1 MNIESVANLVL
12 PIVFTAL
19 TVFMIGIAIAIA
31 IREQKSAI
39 TGEREKDLIDRF
51 ADEKKKQLY
60 AIPGA
65 ISFRVYAVIMVVAP
79 VVFGIS
85 AFLLTQSALAA
96 IIGLAVGIAA
106 PEMIV
111 RLQKSK
117 SDKDFDFWR
126 RTIIIGLAVGIAAP
140 EMIVRLQKS
149 KSDKDFDEKYGRAL
163 KQMSSTLRAGM
174 TIQQSVD
181 DICTNPFLDEQI
193 KEMFKQVSADIKI
206 GIPVAEA
213 FKKVSDMRSTI
224 DTRDVSAAVA
234 MQSEVGGSEA
244 EVIELVAT
252 NINERIMVRKEIRT
266 LFTTAKIT
274 VYAMDFVPPILLI
287 GLILT
292 GGDLMDFYKEGIT
305 GLLVMGAIMLL
316 FLIGS
321 LISHKMM
328 RSADVR
334 SE

>member
-1 MNIESVANLVL
+1 MNIESVASLAL
-12 PIVFTAL
+12 PVIFTAL
-19 TVFMIGIAIAIA
+19 TVFAVGIAIAIA
-31 IREQKSAI
+31 IREQKSTI

-51 ADEKKKQLY
+51 ADDKKKQLY

-65 ISFRVYAVIMVVAP
+65 ISFKVYAVIMVIAP
-79 VVFGIS
+79 IVLGIA
-85 AFLLTQSALAA
+85 AFVLTQSALAA
-96 IIGLAVGIAA
+96 VIGLAVGVVA
-106 PEMIV
+106 PELIV
-111 RLQKSK
+111 R
-117 SDKDFDFWR
+117 
-126 RTIIIGLAVGIAAP
+126 I
-140 EMIVRLQKS
+140 QKS

-181 DICTNPFLDEQI
+181 DICTNPFLDNEI
-193 KEMFKQVSADIKI
+193 KEMFKQISADIKI

-213 FKKVSDMRSTI
+213 FAKVSEMRSTI
-224 DTRDVSAAVA
+224 DTRDVTAAVA

-321 LISHKMM
+321 VVSHKMM
-328 RSADVR
+328 KSADVR

>member
-1 MNIESVANLVL
+1 MNIESVASLAL
-12 PIVFTAL
+12 PVIFTAL
-19 TVFMIGIAIAIA
+19 TVFAVGIAIAIA
-31 IREQKSAI
+31 IREQKSTI
-39 TGEREKDLIDRF
+39 TGEREKDLIDIF
-51 ADEKKKQLY
+51 ADDKKKQLY

-65 ISFRVYAVIMVVAP
+65 ISFKVYAVIMVIAP
-79 VVFGIS
+79 IVLGIA
-85 AFLLTQSALAA
+85 AFVLTQSALAA
-96 IIGLAVGIAA
+96 VIGLAVGVVA
-106 PEMIV
+106 PELIV
-111 RLQKSK
+111 R
-117 SDKDFDFWR
+117 
-126 RTIIIGLAVGIAAP
+126 I
-140 EMIVRLQKS
+140 QKS

-181 DICTNPFLDEQI
+181 DICTNPFLDNEI
-193 KEMFKQVSADIKI
+193 KEMFKQISADIKI

-213 FKKVSDMRSTI
+213 FAKVSEMRSTI
-224 DTRDVSAAVA
+224 DTRDVTAAVA

-321 LISHKMM
+321 VVSHKMM
-328 RSADVR
+328 KSADVR

>member
-1 MNIESVANLVL
+1 MNIESVASLAL
-12 PIVFTAL
+12 PVIFTAL
-19 TVFMIGIAIAIA
+19 TVFAVGIAIAIA
-31 IREQKSAI
+31 IREQKSTI
-39 TGEREKDLIDRF
+39 TGEREKDLIDIF
-51 ADEKKKQLY
+51 ADDKKKQLY

-65 ISFRVYAVIMVVAP
+65 ISFKVYAVIMVIAP
-79 VVFGIS
+79 IVLGIA
-85 AFLLTQSALAA
+85 AFVLTQSALAA
-96 IIGLAVGIAA
+96 IIGLAVGVVA
-106 PEMIV
+106 PELIV
-111 RLQKSK
+111 R
-117 SDKDFDFWR
+117 
-126 RTIIIGLAVGIAAP
+126 I
-140 EMIVRLQKS
+140 QKS

-181 DICTNPFLDEQI
+181 DICTNPFLDNEI
-193 KEMFKQVSADIKI
+193 KEMFKQISADIKI

-213 FKKVSDMRSTI
+213 FAKVSEMRSTI
-224 DTRDVSAAVA
+224 DTRDVTAAGA

-321 LISHKMM
+321 VVSHKMM
-328 RSADVR
+328 KSADVR

>member
-1 MNIESVANLVL
+1 MNIESVASLAL
-12 PIVFTAL
+12 PVIFTAL
-19 TVFMIGIAIAIA
+19 TVFAVGIAIAIA
-31 IREQKSAI
+31 IREQKSTI
-39 TGEREKDLIDRF
+39 TGEREKDVIDRF
-51 ADEKKKQLY
+51 ADDKKKQLY

-65 ISFRVYAVIMVVAP
+65 ISFKVYAVIMVIAP
-79 VVFGIS
+79 IVLGIA
-85 AFLLTQSALAA
+85 AFVLTQSALAA
-96 IIGLAVGIAA
+96 IIGLAVGVAA
-106 PEMIV
+106 PE
-111 RLQKSK
+111 L
-117 SDKDFDFWR
+117 
-126 RTIIIGLAVGIAAP
+126 
-140 EMIVRLQKS
+140 IVRLQKS

-163 KQMSSTLRAGM
+163 KQMSSTLRTGM

-181 DICTNPFLDEQI
+181 DICTNPFLDDQI
-193 KEMFKQVSADIKI
+193 KEMFKQISADIKI

-213 FKKVSDMRSTI
+213 FAKVSEMRSTI
-224 DTRDVSAAVA
+224 DTRDVTAAVA

-321 LISHKMM
+321 VVSHKMM
-328 RSADVR
+328 KSADVR

>member
-1 MNIESVANLVL
+1 MTIESVANLAL
-12 PIVFTAL
+12 PILFSVL
-19 TVFMIGIAIAIA
+19 TILMIGIAIAIA
-31 IREQKSAI
+31 IREKKSTI
-39 TGEREKDLIDRF
+39 TGEREKDLIDKF
-51 ADEKKKQLY
+51 TDTKTKQLY

-65 ISFRVYAVIMVVAP
+65 ISIKTYTVIMVAAP
-79 VVFGIS
+79 VILGGA
-85 AFLLTQSALAA
+85 AFMLTQSAVAA
-96 IIGLAVGIAA
+96 VIGLAAGAVA
-106 PEMIV
+106 PE
-111 RLQKSK
+111 L
-117 SDKDFDFWR
+117 
-126 RTIIIGLAVGIAAP
+126 
-140 EMIVRLQKS
+140 IVRLQKS

-181 DICTNPFLDEQI
+181 DICANPFLDDQI
-193 KEMFKQVSADIKI
+193 KDMFRQISADIKI

-224 DTRDVSAAVA
+224 DTRDVTAAVA

-287 GLILT
+287 GLIMT
-292 GGDLMDFYKEGIT
+292 GGDLMDFYKKGIT

-316 FLIGS
+316 FFIGS
-321 LISHKMM
+321 VVSHKMM
-328 RSADVR
+328 KSADVR
-334 SE
+334 SD

>member
-1 MNIESVANLVL
+1 MTIESVANLAL
-12 PIVFTAL
+12 PILFTVL
-19 TVFMIGIAIAIA
+19 TILMIGIAIAIA
-31 IREQKSAI
+31 IREKKSTI
-39 TGEREKDLIDRF
+39 TGEREKDLIDKF
-51 ADEKKKQLY
+51 IDTKTKQLY

-65 ISFRVYAVIMVVAP
+65 ISIKTYTVIMVAAP
-79 VVFGIS
+79 VILGGA
-85 AFLLTQSALAA
+85 AFMFTQSAVAA
-96 IIGLAVGIAA
+96 VIGLAAGAVA
-106 PEMIV
+106 PE
-111 RLQKSK
+111 L
-117 SDKDFDFWR
+117 
-126 RTIIIGLAVGIAAP
+126 
-140 EMIVRLQKS
+140 IVRLQKS

-181 DICTNPFLDEQI
+181 DICANPFLDDQI
-193 KEMFKQVSADIKI
+193 KDMFRQISADIKI
-206 GIPVAEA
+206 GIPVAET

-224 DTRDVSAAVA
+224 DTRDVTAAVA

-287 GLILT
+287 GLIMT
-292 GGDLMDFYKEGIT
+292 GGDLMDFYKKGIT

-316 FLIGS
+316 FFIGS
-321 LISHKMM
+321 VVSHKMM
-328 RSADVR
+328 KSADVR
-334 SE
+334 SD

>member
-1 MNIESVANLVL
+1 MNIESVASLAL
-12 PIVFTAL
+12 PVIFTAL
-19 TVFMIGIAIAIA
+19 TVFAVGIAIAIA
-31 IREQKSAI
+31 IREQKSTI
-39 TGEREKDLIDRF
+39 TGEREKDVIDRF
-51 ADEKKKQLY
+51 ADDKKKQLY

-65 ISFRVYAVIMVVAP
+65 ISFKVYAVIMVIAP
-79 VVFGIS
+79 IVLGIA
-85 AFLLTQSALAA
+85 AFVLTQSALAA
-96 IIGLAVGIAA
+96 IIGLAVGVAA
-106 PEMIV
+106 PE
-111 RLQKSK
+111 L
-117 SDKDFDFWR
+117 
-126 RTIIIGLAVGIAAP
+126 
-140 EMIVRLQKS
+140 IVRLQKS

-181 DICTNPFLDEQI
+181 DICTNPFLDDQI
-193 KEMFKQVSADIKI
+193 KEMFKQISADIKI

-213 FKKVSDMRSTI
+213 FAKVSEMRSTI
-224 DTRDVSAAVA
+224 DTRDVTAAVA

-321 LISHKMM
+321 VVSHKMM
-328 RSADVR
+328 KSADVR

>member
-1 MNIESVANLVL
+1 MTIESVANLAL
-12 PIVFTAL
+12 PILFTVL
-19 TVFMIGIAIAIA
+19 TILMIGIAIAIA
-31 IREQKSAI
+31 IREKKSTI
-39 TGEREKDLIDRF
+39 TGEREKDLIDKF
-51 ADEKKKQLY
+51 TDTKTKQLY

-65 ISFRVYAVIMVVAP
+65 ISIKTYTVIMVVAP
-79 VVFGIS
+79 VILGGV
-85 AFLLTQSALAA
+85 AFMLTQSAVAA
-96 IIGLAVGIAA
+96 VIGLAAGAVA
-106 PEMIV
+106 PE
-111 RLQKSK
+111 L
-117 SDKDFDFWR
+117 
-126 RTIIIGLAVGIAAP
+126 
-140 EMIVRLQKS
+140 IVRLQKS

-181 DICTNPFLDEQI
+181 DICANPFLDDQI
-193 KEMFKQVSADIKI
+193 KDMFRQISADIKI

-224 DTRDVSAAVA
+224 DTRDVTAAVA

-287 GLILT
+287 GLIMT
-292 GGDLMDFYKEGIT
+292 GGDLMDFYKKGIT

-316 FLIGS
+316 FFIGS
-321 LISHKMM
+321 VVSHKMM
-328 RSADVR
+328 KSADVR
-334 SE
+334 SD

>member
-1 MNIESVANLVL
+1 MNIESVASLAL
-12 PIVFTAL
+12 PVIFTAL
-19 TVFMIGIAIAIA
+19 TVFAVGIAIAIA
-31 IREQKSAI
+31 IREQKSTI
-39 TGEREKDLIDRF
+39 TGEREKDLIDIF
-51 ADEKKKQLY
+51 ADDKKKQLY

-65 ISFRVYAVIMVVAP
+65 ISFKVYAVIMVIAP
-79 VVFGIS
+79 IVLGIA
-85 AFLLTQSALAA
+85 AFVLTQSALAA
-96 IIGLAVGIAA
+96 VIGLAVGVVA
-106 PEMIV
+106 PELIV
-111 RLQKSK
+111 R
-117 SDKDFDFWR
+117 
-126 RTIIIGLAVGIAAP
+126 I
-140 EMIVRLQKS
+140 QKS

-181 DICTNPFLDEQI
+181 DICTNPFLDNEI
-193 KEMFKQVSADIKI
+193 KEMFKQISADIKI

-213 FKKVSDMRSTI
+213 FAKVSNMRSTI
-224 DTRDVSAAVA
+224 DTRDVTAAVA

-321 LISHKMM
+321 VVSHKMM
-328 RSADVR
+328 KSADVR

>member
-1 MNIESVANLVL
+1 MTIESVANLAL
-12 PIVFTAL
+12 PILFTVL
-19 TVFMIGIAIAIA
+19 TILMIGIAIAIA
-31 IREQKSAI
+31 IREKKSTI
-39 TGEREKDLIDRF
+39 TGEREKDLIDKF
-51 ADEKKKQLY
+51 TDTKTKQLY

-65 ISFRVYAVIMVVAP
+65 ISIKTYTVIMVAAP
-79 VVFGIS
+79 VILGGA
-85 AFLLTQSALAA
+85 AFMLTQSAVAA
-96 IIGLAVGIAA
+96 VIGLAAGAVA
-106 PEMIV
+106 PE
-111 RLQKSK
+111 L
-117 SDKDFDFWR
+117 
-126 RTIIIGLAVGIAAP
+126 
-140 EMIVRLQKS
+140 IVRLQKS

-181 DICTNPFLDEQI
+181 DICANPFLDDQI
-193 KEMFKQVSADIKI
+193 KDMFRQISADIKI

-224 DTRDVSAAVA
+224 DTRDVTAAVA

-292 GGDLMDFYKEGIT
+292 GGDLMDFYKKGIT

-316 FLIGS
+316 FFIGS
-321 LISHKMM
+321 VVSHKMM
-328 RSADVR
+328 KSADVR
-334 SE
+334 SD